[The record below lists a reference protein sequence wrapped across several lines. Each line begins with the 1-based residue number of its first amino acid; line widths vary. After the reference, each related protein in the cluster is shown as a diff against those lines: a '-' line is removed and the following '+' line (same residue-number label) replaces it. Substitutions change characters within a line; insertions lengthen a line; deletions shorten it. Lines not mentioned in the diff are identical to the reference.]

1 VQTKQTKL
9 ITHNLKENEMSK
21 KKEELPNYFE
31 ANTWVVLDALKTMNE
46 ATSILALIAKSADRS
61 MQQALHGVI
70 TVLISAELTL
80 GEYLDKPEGTDV

>member
-1 VQTKQTKL
+1 
-9 ITHNLKENEMSK
+9 MSK
-21 KKEELPNYFE
+21 KKEVPLNYFE
-31 ANTWVVLDALKTMNE
+31 VNTWMVDDALNTMNE

-61 MQQALHGVI
+61 MKQALYGVI

>member
-1 VQTKQTKL
+1 MVD
-9 ITHNLKENEMSK
+9 
-21 KKEELPNYFE
+21 
-31 ANTWVVLDALKTMNE
+31 DALNTMNE

-61 MQQALHGVI
+61 MKQALYGVI